1 MEFNDLL
8 YSEVRSML
16 VNDKYVMELMRDFI
30 SLENGYYQFVL
41 FWKNDF
47 FCLENNRL
55 VVDYYFKLLKWY
67 LLRGLQLRFK

>member
-30 SLENGYYQFVL
+30 SLENGYYSFVL
-41 FWKNDF
+41 FQKNDF

-55 VVDYYFKLLKWY
+55 VVDYYFKLLK
-67 LLRGLQLRFK
+67 